1 MKKII
6 SLLFIMT
13 SLMVLNSCTYYQELI
28 ILNWQD
34 YLSYD
39 LVRAFEEKYNC
50 VVTELTTT
58 SNENMYN
65 DILNR
70 RVPYDIVF
78 PSDYMVDKLVKN
90 ELIQEINDTLNVT
103 FTCASE
109 IEAIQDAF
117 ATNKDP
123 IMYGDDSY
131 EGYTVIDEFGY
142 KVDKEEKVIYRVV
155 LSKPE
160 AEEPVAELTAD
171 QEYAINCAVMLM
183 SDEQALNC
191 ISVFPTW
198 ESYKGK
204 PLTKL
209 NEQGKE
215 NRIEYQGELWK
226 VRQDIPVVLENQPPS
241 IETASLYERIDVE
254 HEGTLE
260 DPIPYDQTMTVFN
273 GKYYIEDGII
283 YKCIRDSGQPL
294 YATCASLVGNY
305 FERVE

>member
-1 MKKII
+1 MNEEIYDDNPTYIEPSKDIKIG
-6 SLLFIMT
+6 SL
-13 SLMVLNSCTYYQELI
+13 
-28 ILNWQD
+28 
-34 YLSYD
+34 
-39 LVRAFEEKYNC
+39 
-50 VVTELTTT
+50 
-58 SNENMYN
+58 
-65 DILNR
+65 DITLC
-70 RVPYDIVF
+70 
-78 PSDYMVDKLVKN
+78 N

-171 QEYAINCAVMLM
+171 KEYAINCAVMLM

-209 NEQGKE
+209 NEQGKKT
-215 NRIEYQGELWK
+215 ELNIK
-226 VRQDIPVVLENQPPS
+226 VS
-241 IETASLYERIDVE
+241 C
-254 HEGTLE
+254 
-260 DPIPYDQTMTVFN
+260 
-273 GKYYIEDGII
+273 GKYV
-283 YKCIRDSGQPL
+283 KTFLL
-294 YATCASLVGNY
+294 YLKINHHQLKRHLYMKELTLSMK
-305 FERVE
+305 EH

>member
-1 MKKII
+1 MSEELKKEMNEEIYDDNPTYI
-6 SLLFIMT
+6 EPSKDIKIGSL
-13 SLMVLNSCTYYQELI
+13 
-28 ILNWQD
+28 
-34 YLSYD
+34 
-39 LVRAFEEKYNC
+39 
-50 VVTELTTT
+50 
-58 SNENMYN
+58 
-65 DILNR
+65 DITLC
-70 RVPYDIVF
+70 
-78 PSDYMVDKLVKN
+78 N

-191 ISVFPTW
+191 ISVYPTW

-204 PLTKL
+204 PMTKL

-294 YATCASLVGNY
+294 YASCASLVGNY